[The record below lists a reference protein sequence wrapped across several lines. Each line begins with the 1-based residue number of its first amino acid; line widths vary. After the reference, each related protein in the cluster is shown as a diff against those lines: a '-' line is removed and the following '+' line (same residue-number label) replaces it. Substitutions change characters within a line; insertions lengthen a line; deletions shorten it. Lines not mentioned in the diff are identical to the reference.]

1 MANYKLI
8 YFYGGFPEGFTP
20 NIEINPISEMKLQN
34 DLKEGIYTVSLNT
47 TNKIVNYLI
56 KNFDNVLTIARGLNF
71 SVIFD
76 KIVNNELSL
85 SDINIPEYLFIYSIG
100 SETAVNKEYAGAVL
114 KYFIDKVKLQKS
126 YLFLEGINK
135 TTLTTKYKI
144 DVKLQNFNL

>member
-1 MANYKLI
+1 MNNNKLI

-20 NIEINPISEMKLQN
+20 DIEINPISEMKLQN
-34 DLKEGIYTVSLNT
+34 DLKKGIYL
-47 TNKIVNYLI
+47 TNLDTINKMVNYLV
-56 KNFDNVLTIARGLNF
+56 KNFDNVLTKVRGLNF

-126 YLFLEGINK
+126 YLFLEGVNR